1 MAIYSLIIGVIVFV
15 AFLSGIII
23 LQIYLSKGNNK
34 WLGLILPAMFFL
46 ISIVGIV
53 SMISYQSNQV
63 QAVTENGKVIEKVT
77 SSIDVGSIIVTIMV
91 GYPLLNIPTGV
102 LLLIYAVCRDKKK
115 KLSNLDKMRVQ
126 DLE

>member
-1 MAIYSLIIGVIVFV
+1 MPIFSLIIGVIVFV
-15 AFLSGIII
+15 AFISGIII

-77 SSIDVGSIIVTIMV
+77 SSVDIGSIIVTIMV
-91 GYPLLNIPTGV
+91 GYPLFNIPTGV